1 MSSAETCPIFTAKL
15 KSREEIAE
23 RTMAFHFEKPVGW
36 AFKAGQFIDMTL
48 LNPSQTDPE
57 AISEAFQSRAPS
69 GRNPDGGYAFA
80 RYGFQAGAKGHA
92 PRNRSKD

>member
-1 MSSAETCPIFTAKL
+1 MSTAETWPIFTAKL

-36 AFKAGQFIDMTL
+36 EFKAGQFIDMTL

-57 AISEAFQSRAPS
+57 GNKRYPL
-69 GRNPDGGYAFA
+69 A
-80 RYGFQAGAKGHA
+80 RYGFQASVKGHS
-92 PRNRSKD
+92 PRNRSEDRRTVRQPDAP